1 MKQILFI
8 FLIFIP
14 YIKTEYI
21 SLPDNGWCVNFYE
34 NHQQISWPEAKIFCK
49 SNEINNT
56 DLAIIPVGEINK
68 EFQNMSSTKFSND
81 SYWWA
86 NAFGIFDEISG
97 YGHWDDVNNTKMGY
111 KNMGDNSNKYTNTCL
126 AISVSTSLWHTF
138 QCNETAH
145 FICFYIP
152 NSPGNCTNS
161 INSTTIT
168 SISTSTPSSTLHT
181 TQRNTS
187 AVFLVDMHIFVTIL
201 ILKYLFK

>member
-97 YGHWDDVNNTKMGY
+97 YGHWDDIL
-111 KNMGDNSNKYTNTCL
+111 TNIQIHVLPFLYRL
-126 AISVSTSLWHTF
+126 AYGIRFNAMKLLISYVFIF
-138 QCNETAH
+138 QIPLEIARTQSILQQSHQFPHQRQAQP
-145 FICFYIP
+145 FIQL
-152 NSPGNCTNS
+152 NV
-161 INSTTIT
+161 
-168 SISTSTPSSTLHT
+168 
-181 TQRNTS
+181 TQ
-187 AVFLVDMHIFVTIL
+187 VLYF
-201 ILKYLFK
+201 